1 MQNRAQIG
9 HGSILTHSEGSGIDT
24 KPFNFSL
31 DIGLSRDRLGR
42 RVIEVAPGPTLSETQ
57 WLELIRSES
66 SSETAR
72 RLGITDRQVRR
83 IKKGK
88 VSPAR
93 LREHAKADPKH
104 LKKPCRPY
112 PARVRAA
119 PFS

>member
-1 MQNRAQIG
+1 M
-9 HGSILTHSEGSGIDT
+9 
-24 KPFNFSL
+24 
-31 DIGLSRDRLGR
+31 
-42 RVIEVAPGPTLSETQ
+42 APGPALSETP

-104 LKKPCRPY
+104 LKKHCRPY

-119 PFS
+119 PFFLAVTGPGVGGWAVGAQIAERSAA